1 MSQPKQY
8 RNESSHERLLHGA
21 LYTLAELS
29 IITGI
34 NRSTLSNR
42 LQHVQILQDR
52 HVRDASKMHSAN
64 HRHEAL
70 VIERCESRAD
80 KLSQQHLR
88 MRLI

>member
-52 HVRDASKMHSAN
+52 HVRDTSKVHSAD

>member
-1 MSQPKQY
+1 MPQMKQY

-21 LYTLAELS
+21 LYTLMELS

-34 NRSTLSNR
+34 NRNTLSNR

-52 HVRDASKMHSAN
+52 HVRDTSKIHSAD
-64 HRHEAL
+64 HRYEAL

>member
-1 MSQPKQY
+1 MSKTKQY

-21 LYTLAELS
+21 LYTLAELA

-42 LQHVQILQDR
+42 LQCVQILKDR
-52 HVRDASKMHSAN
+52 HVRDASKMHSAE
-64 HRHEAL
+64 HRHEVQ

-88 MRLI
+88 MRLV